1 MCRNQKVARDL
12 LELDC
17 FHPVRIV
24 IVIVT
29 RIEGARVSSGKPQAG
44 RALFRKRI
52 SKKLTMRA
60 RDRSRSL
67 SGYRLRSC
75 AILGRSSR
83 LGCDPVSTLFP
94 PPPRGASQL
103 EERKESSLLSCLE
116 RRRTF
121 SKLRSSLT
129 PAWVLEIS
137 SRRRCLS
144 FSMSPRRRSFSA
156 LRFIK
161 SVRSESSRFCFRA
174 AKSTCTQ
181 AGGCW
186 GVRERACGRTL
197 MN

>member
-1 MCRNQKVARDL
+1 VCRNQKVARDL

-29 RIEGARVSSGKPQAG
+29 RIEGVRVSSGKPQAG
-44 RALFRKRI
+44 RSFRKRI

-94 PPPRGASQL
+94 PPREVPVSSKREKSPLLSSPGKEAHLFQVEVEPDAGLGSRDFFAEALFEFFNVAEEAFVLGFEVHKVGAFREFEVLLQGCEIDLHAGGGGVVGASG
-103 EERKESSLLSCLE
+103 
-116 RRRTF
+116 
-121 SKLRSSLT
+121 
-129 PAWVLEIS
+129 
-137 SRRRCLS
+137 
-144 FSMSPRRRSFSA
+144 
-156 LRFIK
+156 
-161 SVRSESSRFCFRA
+161 SVR
-174 AKSTCTQ
+174 
-181 AGGCW
+181 AG
-186 GVRERACGRTL
+186 VH
-197 MN
+197 